1 MSKVIISFQG
11 TTFEIQCNKEDKMKN
26 IFKIFAN
33 KVGVHLES
41 LYFLYGGKTV
51 NLDSKF
57 QETINLFDKIRNKM
71 NIIAIEKEKNY
82 TFLCPY
88 CGSNIN
94 SYCSLLHYLLNFN
107 EDTYNRLYEI
117 RQKIQ
122 NINYKN
128 NIIEQI
134 KNIDYLLYNLIQE
147 LKKKN
152 LSNKENIKNINK
164 NNSIKNIIEV
174 KTNIIDNYNTKN
186 NKIVLYNSFEDIS
199 VFNDDEIIYPILGSN
214 RENLYDIKDHYRL
227 VFNSSIFRFT
237 HFFQGCQNFIY
248 IDLSKFDSSNINDMS
263 YMFYYCGFL
272 REIKLSNKFKTDQV
286 INMSNMYSGCS
297 YLTYVDL
304 SSFVNF

>member
-1 MSKVIISFQG
+1 
-11 TTFEIQCNKEDKMKN
+11 MKN

-199 VFNDDEIIYPILGSN
+199 VLNDDEII
-214 RENLYDIKDHYRL
+214 
-227 VFNSSIFRFT
+227 
-237 HFFQGCQNFIY
+237 
-248 IDLSKFDSSNINDMS
+248 
-263 YMFYYCGFL
+263 
-272 REIKLSNKFKTDQV
+272 
-286 INMSNMYSGCS
+286 
-297 YLTYVDL
+297 
-304 SSFVNF
+304 